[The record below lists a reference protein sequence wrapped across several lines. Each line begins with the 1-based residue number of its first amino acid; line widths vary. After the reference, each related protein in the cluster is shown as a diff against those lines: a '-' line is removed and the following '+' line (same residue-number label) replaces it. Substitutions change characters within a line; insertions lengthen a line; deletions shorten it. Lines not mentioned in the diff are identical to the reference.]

1 MYCYLNWSLFI
12 NIDTTLVLDI
22 DMSFFLESNFYLLA
36 LNPLTHKISG
46 VSLPTVYH
54 AILTYKIS
62 SDNLVLNQ
70 LRIP

>member
-12 NIDTTLVLDI
+12 NIDTTLILDI
-22 DMSFFLESNFYLLA
+22 DLSFLLKSNFYLLA

-46 VSLPTVYH
+46 VILPTVYH

>member
-1 MYCYLNWSLFI
+1 
-12 NIDTTLVLDI
+12 
-22 DMSFFLESNFYLLA
+22 MSFLLESNFYLLA